1 MIRQTL
7 SKVST
12 AGGNW
17 LGRLLLILLLAYPV
31 ALHLGVVNDRMQP
44 ALILLLGLMLVSGVL
59 MLARGNRY
67 GWTVLGGFMAAAGWI
82 TLYHGE
88 PETLL
93 KLPPVLINGILCLL
107 FGYTLLPG
115 RKPLISRFAE
125 IMHGHAL
132 DAQSLRYTRGVTL
145 LWSALFALLTLESLL
160 LGMLAEPALWS
171 LFTNFLNYLFVLLLF
186 VVEYRLRLR
195 RLPHLEHA
203 GFFRFLLDLR
213 RIDWRRLR

>member
-1 MIRQTL
+1 MSPRQIA
-7 SKVST
+7 KPST

-31 ALHLGVVNDRMQP
+31 ALHLGIVTDRMQP
-44 ALILLLGLMLVSGVL
+44 ALLLLLGLLLLSGVL
-59 MLARGNRY
+59 MLARGNPY
-67 GWTVLGGFMAAAGWI
+67 GWAALGGLSATAAWI
-82 TLYHGE
+82 YLYHVE
-88 PETLL
+88 PQTLL
-93 KLPPVLINGILCLL
+93 KLPPVLINGVLCLA

-125 IMHGHAL
+125 LMHGHAL
-132 DAQSLRYTRGVTL
+132 DALSQRYTRGVTL
-145 LWSALFALLTLESLL
+145 LWSVLFALLTLESLL
-160 LGMLAEPALWS
+160 LGMLAEPHLWS
-171 LFTNFLNYLFVLLLF
+171 LFTNFLNYLFVLLVF

-213 RIDWRRLR
+213 RIDWRRLP

>member
-7 SKVST
+7 SKATTTV
-12 AGGNW
+12 GDW

-31 ALHLGVVNDRMQP
+31 ALHLGIVTHRMQP
-44 ALILLLGLMLVSGVL
+44 ALILLLGLMLLSGLL

-67 GWTVLGGFMAAAGWI
+67 GWAALGGFMATVGWVM
-82 TLYHGE
+82 LYQGE
-88 PETLL
+88 PQTLL

-107 FGYTLLPG
+107 FGVTLLPG

-132 DAQSLRYTRGVTL
+132 DALSLRYTRGVTL
-145 LWSALFALLTLESLL
+145 IWSALFALLTLESLL
-160 LGMLAEPALWS
+160 LGIFAEPQVWS

-186 VVEYRLRLR
+186 IVEYRLRLR
-195 RLPHLEHA
+195 RLPHLEHV

-213 RIDWRRLR
+213 RIDWRRL

>member
-17 LGRLLLILLLAYPV
+17 LGRLSLILLLAYPV
-31 ALHLGVVNDRMQP
+31 ALHLGVVSDSLQP
-44 ALILLLGLMLVSGVL
+44 ALILLLALMLLSGLL

-67 GWTVLGGFMAAAGWI
+67 GWAVLGGFMAAAGWV

-132 DAQSLRYTRGVTL
+132 DALSLRYTRGVTL
-145 LWSALFALLTLESLL
+145 LWSALFALLMLESLL
-160 LGMLAEPALWS
+160 LGLFAEPEVWS

-213 RIDWRRLR
+213 RIDWRRLQ